1 MPTTPLTAQECV
13 ILERYTSLEY
23 YGRMRDTWE
32 AMVRHVENLL
42 ERYVQHLPDGYRNR
56 PLPKQPDIVWGERV
70 IPNFRSTLQDLYDG
84 YIELSHG
91 DWSEWGAPGVTGDF
105 RGQSDF
111 WYGWMD
117 EVEEGG
123 SEKYFDLILKATHFA
138 RNINA
143 TGYASWIIGEL
154 SSGYEVSPFDPWE
167 LPTTWPRYRLNPAV
181 QINTGEQVT
190 KPGLYWPEA
199 EDAAVQFLVPSG
211 PPEDIEGYGAPEAC
225 VGLSKDGGQYDH
237 EEPTTWIKVERVP
250 GETVED
256 GLANLLE
263 GATPPQRNV
272 PGSKPCPRT
281 GWWFTPAEK
290 NGRRRHFKHGDTF
303 PVIEGSSY
311 GDTFWQW
318 SPDQSDPRL

>member
-1 MPTTPLTAQECV
+1 MATTPLTSQECV

-23 YGRMRDTWE
+23 FGRMRDAWE
-32 AMVRHVENLL
+32 ATVHYVEGLL

-70 IPNFRSTLQDLYDG
+70 IPNFQDALLRVYDN
-84 YIELSHG
+84 YIRFSHG
-91 DWSEWGAPGVTGDF
+91 DWSRWGGSSITNCF

-123 SEKYFDLILKATHFA
+123 SDKYFQLLGVATEFA
-138 RNINA
+138 SRINA
-143 TGYASWIIGEL
+143 TGNAAWPQGFLGHNYLPSHE
-154 SSGYEVSPFDPWE
+154 DPWE
-167 LPTTWPRYRLNPAV
+167 RPLVWPRYRLNPTIQV
-181 QINTGEQVT
+181 KTGEPVT
-190 KPGLYWPEA
+190 EPGLYWPEA
-199 EDAAVQFLVPSG
+199 EDAAVQFLLPSK
-211 PPEDIEGYGAPEAC
+211 PEIPRHLATKAR
-225 VGLSKDGGQYDH
+225 VGLSKSGGQYDH
-237 EEPTTWIKVERVP
+237 KEPTTWIKVERVP

-263 GATPPQRNV
+263 GVTPPQRNV
-272 PGSKPCPRT
+272 PGGKPCPRT

-290 NGRRRHFKHGDTF
+290 NGPRRHFKHGDTF